1 MPATEPANEATARV
15 EEYTTESNF
24 GWVVAALVAHRDD
37 ILTRWLDATAAQP
50 FHHGRREHAVADHI
64 PALFDALMALLERSA
79 PAAIDPSAPLDDPA
93 ILVAARGHALMRVD
107 QGLRPVDVL
116 TEFRLLRQELW
127 HALRQNVP
135 DSAPTSDI
143 VGTELLLNDAL
154 DGAGSLALTAL
165 TERLDQVREEFLAM
179 IVHDVRQP
187 LTQIAGY
194 AQLAERQLRR
204 ATPNLGRVAEALER
218 IHADSAAMGALLNTL
233 VDSSRTALGGLTLQR
248 GPADLTAIV
257 HQTVKRLTPELAA
270 RVGVDVAG
278 GADTTGQWDQA
289 RLRQVFENL
298 LANAG
303 KYSPPDTP
311 ITVAVQAEPASVM
324 VQVADQG
331 IGIPPEELPRLFKR
345 YARAENALAEGI
357 DGLGL
362 GLYLCRGIVEAHGG
376 RIWATSPG
384 RDQGT
389 TIHVELPRQVA
400 DRAESE

>member
-1 MPATEPANEATARV
+1 MPATEPANDAATRV

-24 GWVVAALVAHRDD
+24 GWVVAALVAHRDE
-37 ILTRWLDATAAQP
+37 ILARWLDATAAQP
-50 FHHGRREHAVADHI
+50 FHHSRRERAVADHI

-79 PAAIDPSAPLDDPA
+79 PVSIDPSTPLDDPA

-127 HALRQNVP
+127 HALRQTVP

-143 VGTELLLNDAL
+143 VGAELLLNDAL
-154 DGAGSLALTAL
+154 DGAGSLALAAL
-165 TERLDQVREEFLAM
+165 TERLDQVREELLAM

-187 LTQIAGY
+187 LTQISGY

-204 ATPNLGRVAEALER
+204 PTPDPDRIAEALQR
-218 IHADSAAMGALLNTL
+218 IRTNSAAMGALLNTL
-233 VDSSRTALGGLTLQR
+233 VDSSRTALGGLTLQC
-248 GPADLTAIV
+248 GPADLAQLLRDTIG
-257 HQTVKRLTPELAA
+257 RLTPDLAE
-270 RVGVDVAG
+270 RIRLHIQD
-278 GADTTGQWDQA
+278 GADTTGHWDKA
-289 RLRQVFENL
+289 RLRQVFENI

-303 KYSPPDTP
+303 KYSPPDTL
-311 ITVAVQAEPASVM
+311 ITVAVQAEPASVV

-389 TIHVELPRQVA
+389 TIHVELPRQVTA
-400 DRAESE
+400 RPASE

>member
-1 MPATEPANEATARV
+1 MPATEPANDATARV

-37 ILTRWLDATAAQP
+37 ILTRWLDATATQP
-50 FHHGRREHAVADHI
+50 FHHGRRERAVADHI

-187 LTQIAGY
+187 LTQIVGY

-270 RVGVDVAG
+270 RVSVDVAD

-311 ITVAVQAEPASVM
+311 ISVAV
-324 VQVADQG
+324 QG
-331 IGIPPEELPRLFKR
+331 IGIPPEELHRLFKR

-400 DRAESE
+400 DRPESE

>member
-37 ILTRWLDATAAQP
+37 ILTRWLDATATQS
-50 FHHGRREHAVADHI
+50 FHHGRRERAVADHI

-194 AQLAERQLRR
+194 AQLAARQLRR

-311 ITVAVQAEPASVM
+311 ITVAVQVEPASVM

-331 IGIPPEELPRLFKR
+331 IGIPPEELHRLFKR

-376 RIWATSPG
+376 RIWAASEG
-384 RDQGT
+384 HDQGT
-389 TIHVELPRQVA
+389 TIQFTLPWAAPA
-400 DRAESE
+400 DTPPA

>member
-1 MPATEPANEATARV
+1 MPATEPANDATARV

-37 ILTRWLDATAAQP
+37 ILTRWLDATATQP
-50 FHHGRREHAVADHI
+50 FHHGRRERAVADHI

-187 LTQIAGY
+187 LTQIVGY